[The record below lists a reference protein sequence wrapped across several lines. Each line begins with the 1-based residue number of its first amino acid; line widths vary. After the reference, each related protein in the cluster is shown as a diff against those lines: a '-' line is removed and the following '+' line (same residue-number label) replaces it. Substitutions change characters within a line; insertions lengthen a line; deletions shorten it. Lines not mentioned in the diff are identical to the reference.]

1 MEYDRWY
8 YYSYVKISGEVSIWI
23 DGVKDSAAGIGVTSG
38 NSGPLYIGGDPWYNS
53 LTNVGYDNFQFHMK
67 ALSETE
73 IKTVASGAI
82 LYNEALVIAYDFG
95 SIVDNIVKD
104 ISGYGNDGTIVGYPT
119 FPEGGAPEG
128 KYQLDLPGA
137 G

>member
-1 MEYDRWY
+1 
-8 YYSYVKISGEVSIWI
+8 
-23 DGVKDSAAGIGVTSG
+23 
-38 NSGPLYIGGDPWYNS
+38 
-53 LTNVGYDNFQFHMK
+53 MK

-82 LYNEALVIAYDFG
+82 LYNKELVIAYDF
-95 SIVDNIVKD
+95 SSVDGNKIKD
-104 ISGYGNDGTIVGYPT
+104 ISGNGNDGTITGNPT

-128 KYQLDLPGA
+128 KYELELPGA